1 MVQAGEMIG
10 PYRIVEQVGIGGMA
24 TVYKAYHAKLDRY
37 VAIKMLH
44 QSLTTE
50 PNFLARFEREAQII
64 ARLEHPNIV
73 SVYDFSEH
81 DGNPY
86 LVMRFVE
93 GQALDRILR
102 KSPLVLPETVRIM
115 SAIGDA
121 LAYAHEH
128 DVLHRDVKPSN
139 IIIDERGTPYLTDF
153 GLARMVHGGSST
165 MSQGTIIGT
174 PHYIS
179 PEQALGQS
187 ELDARTDVYSVGVVL
202 YELVV
207 GRVPFAGDT
216 PFSIVHDHIYT
227 PLPMPREVNP
237 NVSLPVESVLV
248 KALAKDP
255 DSRYQNITAL
265 MSDFRSA
272 AQGED
277 AGQPAPARAK
287 QPPSPAVT
295 AVESAPDP
303 FPGPASAREPGR
315 AAPPRPPSPPI
326 PWRERGQERRTEF
339 KFDFRDLED
348 LGDKIGSKVEAWA
361 ESVEDW
367 AEQFEEDNKSKS
379 RSRRKKEL
387 TPEEQIR
394 LRVEKR
400 IKARQ
405 ELIAHAAVYIMV
417 NALLW
422 VIWLLA
428 SGGEDFAWPL
438 IVMFGWGIGMVAHLI
453 DYNQQ
458 YGRGAQNKER
468 EIQREL
474 ARARERGELPP
485 LSQVEEPGKRKN
497 EDLAGRRVRLTDDGE
512 LTDSFIEAMDEVE
525 KPKRGRRR

>member
-1 MVQAGEMIG
+1 
-10 PYRIVEQVGIGGMA
+10 
-24 TVYKAYHAKLDRY
+24 
-37 VAIKMLH
+37 
-44 QSLTTE
+44 
-50 PNFLARFEREAQII
+50 
-64 ARLEHPNIV
+64 
-73 SVYDFSEH
+73 
-81 DGNPY
+81 
-86 LVMRFVE
+86 
-93 GQALDRILR
+93 
-102 KSPLVLPETVRIM
+102 
-115 SAIGDA
+115 
-121 LAYAHEH
+121 
-128 DVLHRDVKPSN
+128 
-139 IIIDERGTPYLTDF
+139 
-153 GLARMVHGGSST
+153 

-237 NVSLPVESVLV
+237 SVSLPVESVLV

-255 DSRYQNITAL
+255 DSRYQNITVL
-265 MSDFRSA
+265 MSEFRAA

-303 FPGPASAREPGR
+303 FPGPAAAREPGR
-315 AAPPRPPSPPI
+315 VAPPRPPSPPI
-326 PWRERGQERRTEF
+326 PSREGGQERRTNLSSTSGPGRPGRQ
-339 KFDFRDLED
+339 DRLQ
-348 LGDKIGSKVEAWA
+348 GRAWA
-361 ESVEDW
+361 ESVEAW
-367 AEQFEEDNKSKS
+367 AEQFEEDGKSKG

-405 ELIAHAAVYIMV
+405 ELIAHAAVYIIV

-428 SGGEDFAWPL
+428 SSGRTLPAPDRDVWLGDRHGRPPDRLQPAVRPGGAE
-438 IVMFGWGIGMVAHLI
+438 
-453 DYNQQ
+453 Q
-458 YGRGAQNKER
+458 GARNS
-468 EIQREL
+468 
-474 ARARERGELPP
+474 A
-485 LSQVEEPGKRKN
+485 
-497 EDLAGRRVRLTDDGE
+497 
-512 LTDSFIEAMDEVE
+512 
-525 KPKRGRRR
+525 